1 MILGSDKAKVGHGLP
16 GETTGS
22 TIYPVEI
29 NGKAYNLHDTVGLG
43 EHSGGTALNPK
54 AVRNLYRL
62 VTDLSD
68 LGGVNLLVFVMKQ
81 DRLTETIHKHYALF
95 HGAFCDSK
103 VPIVIV
109 VTGCENVQPTMDTW
123 WIDHERSLTQAGMS
137 FDGYAC
143 VCAFKEAK
151 TTSGASYNEDLVEDS
166 VDVVRKLVVQNSR
179 SKGWK
184 KVWHSNSK
192 SSTVQNSLKYL
203 HLATD

>member
-1 MILGSDKAKVGHGLP
+1 MILGSDKAKVGHGLL
-16 GETTGS
+16 GETVTN
-22 TIYPVEI
+22 TIYSVEI
-29 NGKAYNLHDTVGLG
+29 DGKAYNLHDTVGLG
-43 EHSGGTALNPK
+43 EHRGGTVDNPR

-81 DRLTETIHKHYALF
+81 DRLTETIHKHYTLF
-95 HGAFCDSK
+95 HGGFCDSK

-143 VCAFKEAK
+143 VCAFKEA
-151 TTSGASYNEDLVEDS
+151 TTKNGSSYNEDLVEDS
-166 VDVVRKLVVQNSR
+166 VYVVRKLVVQNCR
-179 SKGWK
+179 SHGWK
-184 KVWHSNSK
+184 KVWHPDP
-192 SSTVQNSLKYL
+192 QSLKDAEFTEIFVL
-203 HLATD
+203 